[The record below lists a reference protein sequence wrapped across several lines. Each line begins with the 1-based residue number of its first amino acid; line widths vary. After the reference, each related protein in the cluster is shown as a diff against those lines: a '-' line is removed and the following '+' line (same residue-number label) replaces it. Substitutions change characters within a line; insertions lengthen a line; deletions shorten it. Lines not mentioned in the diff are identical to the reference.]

1 VGKKKV
7 TRVVIDTNVVV
18 SGLLFSGV
26 PGEIVSLWQK
36 RRVEPFASADIIN
49 EYIRVLAYPKFKL
62 TEEDI
67 DYLLHVEI
75 LPYFSTVVIDQY
87 IYKIVRQDPTDD
99 KFLMCA
105 EAAKARTVISGDRHL
120 LSLGSYKGIDILTPQ
135 QLIDIL

>member
-1 VGKKKV
+1 M

-26 PGEIVSLWQK
+26 PGEIVSLWRKK
-36 RRVEPFASADIIN
+36 RIRPFASADIID

-67 DYLLHVEI
+67 DYLLHIEI
-75 LPYFSTVVIDQY
+75 LPYFSTVVIDQNRQE
-87 IYKIVRQDPTDD
+87 IVRQDPTDD

-105 EAAKARTVISGDRHL
+105 AAASARTVISGDRHL
-120 LSLGSYKGIDILTPQ
+120 LSLGTYNKIKILSPDRF
-135 QLIDIL
+135 LKSLEP